1 MKRRFAWL
9 ASLALLASLVS
20 LSIFKVPVLAADI
33 PQPTRDFY
41 VNDFANVLSDSTEQ
55 MIVKDSAALAD
66 KTGAQIVVVTIDS
79 LNGQV
84 LETYSLDLLRTWG
97 IGAKDKNN
105 GVLILLSIGDRKSR
119 IEVGYGL
126 EGRLPDGKTG
136 RIQDDYMLPYYSSG
150 DYDSG
155 IKNGYLAILQEV
167 ANEYNLDLASIEK
180 SEPLAAAS
188 STSNSPFSMIPVGIG
203 LILLLI
209 DWIFLHGKI
218 TKTILLILFW
228 RGGRPG
234 GGYRGGG
241 YGGFGGGGFGGFS
254 GGGGFGGGGFG
265 GGGGGGGGGGSSRGF

>member
-1 MKRRFAWL
+1 MKRII
-9 ASLALLASLVS
+9 ALLILVVLLVLNS
-20 LSIFKVPVLAADI
+20 VPVLAAGI
-33 PQPTRDFY
+33 PDPTSNFY

-55 MIVKDSAALAD
+55 MIMQDSVALAD
-66 KTGAQIVVVTIDS
+66 KTGAQVVVVTIDS

-84 LETYSLDLLRTWG
+84 LETYSLDMLRTWG

-105 GVLILLSIGDRKSR
+105 GVLLLLSVGDRKSR

-150 DYDSG
+150 DYDAG
-155 IKNGYLAILQEV
+155 MKNGYLAVIQEV
-167 ANEYNLDLASIEK
+167 ANEYNLDLATIEK
-180 SEPLAAAS
+180 STPQAAA
-188 STSNSPFSMIPVGIG
+188 NKAANASPLSMIPVGLGI
-203 LILLLI
+203 LLLLI

-234 GGYRGGG
+234 GGG
-241 YGGFGGGGFGGFS
+241 YYG

-265 GGGGGGGGGGSSRGF
+265 GGGGFSGGGGGGGGGGSSRGF